1 MNEEKESAAG
11 GRTSDGGPFARLG
24 AEIDNLLRSVIP
36 SDEASQHFSNA
47 RIEVLKGVRAII
59 NARIDRLSSEGRRGV
74 SIKIE

>member
-1 MNEEKESAAG
+1 MNEEKEPGSG
-11 GRTSDGGPFARLG
+11 GRRAEGGAFARLG

-47 RIEVLKGVRAII
+47 RLEVLKGVRAII
-59 NARIDRLSSEGRRGV
+59 NARIDRLSSEGRKGV